1 MVCLNNFT
9 KGNDSDSDESELND
23 ESLGEAYKKLYGS
36 WEKVCTDNRT
46 LVSKN
51 KELSV
56 KIKTLIE
63 MNELLENDII
73 SKNDEIS
80 KLTKDLDNL
89 NKNVR
94 MLNPGS
100 TVFEKIQ
107 NAGQQGHIGL

>member
-1 MVCLNNFT
+1 MV
-9 KGNDSDSDESELND
+9 
-23 ESLGEAYKKLYGS
+23 LGKKCVL
-36 WEKVCTDNRT
+36 KNRT

-51 KELSV
+51 KELSI

-107 NAGQQGHIGL
+107 NAGQQGHIGLGASSSQKAQKLCLFLQGY